1 MTRTVLFDELG
12 GPEVLR
18 LADVEVGDPGPGEVR
33 LRVDAIGVNRAEAL
47 FRSGHYIEPVRRFP
61 ARLGTE
67 AAGEIEAVG
76 PGVPGLRPGDPVS
89 VVPAFSQNDYGVYAD
104 RAIVPAAAVLPR
116 PAGTDAV
123 TGAAVWMPYVTAYGA
138 LLEVGGLRPGDAVV
152 LNAASSSVGL
162 AAVHVADRIGTL
174 PVALTRS
181 AAKREALLKEGAAEV
196 IVTGPGVTAAEI
208 AERVRAATGGRG
220 ARIVLDAVAGPGMTD
235 LARLVA
241 DEGTLMVVGALS
253 GEPTPYPGIELG
265 MPALN
270 VRTYTMHETT
280 RRPERLRRAAAFVTS
295 GLRSGAFRPVVDRTF
310 ELAEVA
316 EAHRYLDAHAHI
328 GKIVLTVDRGPVS

>member
-1 MTRTVLFDELG
+1 MARTVLFDELG

-18 LADVEVGDPGPGEVR
+18 LADVPVGEPGPGEVR
-33 LRVDAIGVNRAEAL
+33 IRVDAIGVNRAEAL

-76 PGVPGLRPGDPVS
+76 PEVAGLRPGDQVS
-89 VVPAFSQNDYGVYAD
+89 VVPAFSQNDYGVYAE
-104 RAIVPAAAVLPR
+104 RAIVPAAAVLRR
-116 PAGTDAV
+116 PGASGAV
-123 TGAAVWMPYVTAYGA
+123 DGAAVWMPYMTAYGA
-138 LLEVGGLRPGDAVV
+138 LIEVGGLRPGDTVV

-162 AAVHVADRIGTL
+162 AAIHVAERIGAV

-196 IVTGPGVTAAEI
+196 VVTGPDVPEAEI
-208 AERVRAATGGRG
+208 LERVRAATGGRG
-220 ARIVLDAVAGPGMTD
+220 AELVLDAVAGPGMTA

-270 VRTYTMHETT
+270 VRTYTVHETT
-280 RRPERLRRAAAFVTS
+280 RRPERLRRAAAFVAS

-310 ELAEVA
+310 ELAEAA
-316 EAHRYLDAHAHI
+316 EAHRYLDAHAHV
-328 GKIVLTVDRGPVS
+328 GKIVLTVEH